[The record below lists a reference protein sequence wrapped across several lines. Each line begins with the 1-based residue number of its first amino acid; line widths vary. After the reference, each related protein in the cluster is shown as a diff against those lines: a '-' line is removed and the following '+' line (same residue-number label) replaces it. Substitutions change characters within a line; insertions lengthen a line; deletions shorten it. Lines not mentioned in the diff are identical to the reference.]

1 MGKFLWR
8 QRRRWRGIYK
18 AGYGRG
24 YIVVCSSNSTDGDV
38 TGNHGGYDVWILK
51 LSATGAME
59 WERSYGGSGT
69 DYADAIQQTSDSGY
83 IVAGSSNS
91 TDGDVTGSHGGYD
104 YWILK
109 LSSAG
114 AIEWQNTFGGSND
127 EFATSIQQTSD
138 SGYIVAG
145 LTFRMIQR
153 LRAL

>member
-1 MGKFLWR
+1 
-8 QRRRWRGIYK
+8 
-18 AGYGRG
+18 
-24 YIVVCSSNSTDGDV
+24 
-38 TGNHGGYDVWILK
+38 
-51 LSATGAME
+51 ME